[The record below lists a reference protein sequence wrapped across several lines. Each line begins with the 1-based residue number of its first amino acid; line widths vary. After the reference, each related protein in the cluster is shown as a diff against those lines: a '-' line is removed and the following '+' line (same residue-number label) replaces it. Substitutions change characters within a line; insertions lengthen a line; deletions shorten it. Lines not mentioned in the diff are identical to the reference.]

1 MGAIFACVAAGQAIS
16 GFATPLYNKIYVAVG
31 FSLMSNWSSVDLE
44 TKHCLNLIYHLSILS
59 ILSPKIGWKLSKRRL
74 HIKEDGFSNLNIFS
88 HFPIL
93 TMDCYVSTVSFGMI
107 VIITI
112 IVVDVII
119 IIQYDTSRQWTG
131 T

>member
-1 MGAIFACVAAGQAIS
+1 
-16 GFATPLYNKIYVAVG
+16 
-31 FSLMSNWSSVDLE
+31 MSDWSSVDLE

-59 ILSPKIGWKLSKRRL
+59 ILSPKIGRKKFQREDYTSK
-74 HIKEDGFSNLNIFS
+74 KMEFSNLTIFS

-93 TMDCYVSTVSFGMI
+93 TMDCYVSTVGLGI
-107 VIITI
+107 IGIITI

-119 IIQYDTSRQWTG
+119 IIKYDTSCRQWTG